1 MFAKC
6 VLGLLLAASAHW
18 PMAANAQSAPSN
30 GIADKGLIIR
40 VMDRLLFID
49 MGRQEGVQAGDDA
62 KAIMATKPNLRLL
75 ITGDMPNQ
83 SASNIKIKVQRFDV
97 LWCRYPLA
105 LYC

>member
-30 GIADKGLIIR
+30 GISDKGLIIR

-49 MGRQEGVQAGDDA
+49 MGRQEGVQAGDFLTLSIL
-62 KAIMATKPNLRLL
+62 KSLL
-75 ITGDMPNQ
+75 IH
-83 SASNIKIKVQRFDV
+83 SAAI
-97 LWCRYPLA
+97 RYRSRRGVSAHYGCARCIPRWLA
-105 LYC
+105 